1 MNDRS
6 EDTRESIPL
15 CRQRAFPTARVRLAC
30 FLSLAVV
37 VGLGVVTAP
46 AARQVHAAEAGAEE
60 GTSERTFLDNVKA
73 GGWIGG
79 IIIICSIVG
88 VSLSLTYL
96 FQIRRDAL
104 VPPELLGQVEELF
117 NDEEYEEA
125 FHVCEANPSF
135 LSTILMAGLSRLDE
149 GYDEIQKAV
158 QDTGEVETMKLYQ
171 KIGYISLIAS
181 VAPMLGLFGT
191 VSGMIG
197 TFNVIASS
205 QVQPK
210 PSDLADGISEALV
223 TTFMGL
229 LVAIPM
235 TVIYAIYRNLI
246 SNVVLE
252 VGEVTEDLM
261 GRFKGPGDAEQAA

>member
-6 EDTRESIPL
+6 EDTRDRLPRIKHG
-15 CRQRAFPTARVRLAC
+15 AFPTARVRLAC
-30 FLSLAVV
+30 ILSLMAVV
-37 VGLGVVTAP
+37 AIGVCTTPVAQH
-46 AARQVHAAEAGAEE
+46 AYAAEAAES
-60 GTSERTFLDNVKA
+60 GSSPTFLDNVKA

-135 LSTILMAGLSRLDE
+135 LSSILIAGLSRLDE
-149 GYDEIQKAV
+149 GYEEMQKAV
-158 QDTGEVETMKLYQ
+158 QDTGEIETTKLYQ

-191 VSGMIG
+191 VAGMIA
-197 TFNVIASS
+197 TFNVIAASA
-205 QVQPK
+205 VQPK
-210 PSDLADGISEALV
+210 PALHCRLSLSHWMSRHINGALSD
-223 TTFMGL
+223 
-229 LVAIPM
+229 
-235 TVIYAIYRNLI
+235 
-246 SNVVLE
+246 
-252 VGEVTEDLM
+252 
-261 GRFKGPGDAEQAA
+261 